1 VLTENNDA
9 KIRLRDTF
17 RKVFPPTERE
27 KSINDGYIPM
37 NREEE
42 NPSPAPLPWKEKG
55 RHSEGCSIY
64 IACGI

>member
-1 VLTENNDA
+1 VLTEINDA

-42 NPSPAPLPWKEKG
+42 NPSSVQG
-55 RHSEGCSIY
+55 EGQTFRGVLYLYRLRDIDSL
-64 IACGI
+64 